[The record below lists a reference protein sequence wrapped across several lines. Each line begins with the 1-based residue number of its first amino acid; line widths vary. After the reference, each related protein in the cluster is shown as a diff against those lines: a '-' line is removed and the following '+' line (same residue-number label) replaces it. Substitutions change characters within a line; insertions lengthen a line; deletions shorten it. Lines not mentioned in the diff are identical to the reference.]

1 MYKVVSYINKD
12 GETVYQHN
20 IQFKGRVQ
28 DDERYAESEEIISR
42 DIDFP
47 YGMTAIELGY
57 SSILARRLLPL
68 TNVIGRTTKKGEKAL
83 TKKEIGFVL
92 GLINPDRFLKKM
104 IELDVIAKITRY
116 MGEGK
121 KETQYV
127 MNPLYFLKGRTI
139 TDELYWLFNE
149 SMDEEDSDASKE

>member
-1 MYKVVSYINKD
+1 MYKVVSYINND
-12 GETVYQHN
+12 GETVYEHN
-20 IQFKGRVQ
+20 IQCKGRVQ
-28 DDERYAESEEIISR
+28 DDERYQEGNMIISW

-47 YGMTAIELGY
+47 YGMTPIELGY
-57 SSILARRLLPL
+57 ASILARHLLAL

-92 GLINPDRFLKKM
+92 GLTNPDRFLKKM
-104 IELDVIAKITRY
+104 IELDAIAKITRY

-121 KETQYV
+121 KEIQYV
-127 MNPLYFLKGRTI
+127 MNPMYFLKGRTI

-149 SMDEEDSDASKE
+149 SMDEEGGDASKE